1 MDAVDL
7 GSVEYDSF
15 DIDSTFA
22 HACEFEQILEPSNWK
37 EPAEYYQ
44 AMPTVTR
51 HAVESVVASD
61 RQLSQELRERCL
73 PEMLANKTLLDW
85 KPSNQEYIEALQRKR
100 LYTGHVVAAYGSVSK
115 YESLTLVGA
124 QIAISQVNYQRKT
137 GQIVSHL
144 THWGQ
149 EVPRGLTPEKI
160 VQAVASRGQTLKEK
174 VNNLFLQ
181 ALKIYKEREMLLS
194 YGPDIFKLING
205 PLFPHEMLSGVGVAH
220 VLLPCLTLLGK
231 IIDDGAYAAIASDDH
246 YPELRVLGMALQPGE
261 YIVIDDGTTVLNNF
275 REDAHYVTT
284 TPIPKYGG
292 KSQIKVFD
300 EFAAQYGPQVVRG
313 ILRAHHM
320 SRPYVFYSN
329 KARVKEAV
337 HMLLADSA
345 NYGEYGFPLLLA
357 MARQQSAQIFQTNE
371 YIAHINAEFTRAS
384 HGSVIYQSDPSISS

>member
-7 GSVEYDSF
+7 GSAEYDSF

-22 HACEFEQILEPSNWK
+22 HACEFEQILDPSNWK
-37 EPAEYYQ
+37 EPAEYYRS
-44 AMPTVTR
+44 MPIVTR

-61 RQLSQELRERCL
+61 RQLSQELRERCF
-73 PEMLANKTLLDW
+73 PEMLANKTLLEW
-85 KPSNQEYIEALQRKR
+85 KQSDKEYIEALQRKR

-124 QIAISQVNYQRKT
+124 QIAISQMNYQRKT

-160 VQAVASRGQTLKEK
+160 MQAVASRGQTLKER

-194 YGPDIFKLING
+194 YGPDVFKLING
-205 PLFPHEMLSGVGVAH
+205 SLFPYEMLSGVGVAH

-231 IIDDGAYAAIASDDH
+231 IIDDGAYAAIASDNND
-246 YPELRVLGMALQPGE
+246 PELRVLGMALQPGE
-261 YIVIDDGTTVLNNF
+261 YMVIGDGTDVLDNF
-275 REDAHYVTT
+275 REKAHYVTT
-284 TPIPKYGG
+284 ANEKYGG
-292 KSQIKVFD
+292 KNQIEVFD
-300 EFAAQYGPQVVRG
+300 KFAAQYGHQVVRG

-329 KARVKEAV
+329 KARVEEAV

-345 NYGEYGFPLLLA
+345 NY
-357 MARQQSAQIFQTNE
+357 
-371 YIAHINAEFTRAS
+371 HILNPICI
-384 HGSVIYQSDPSISS
+384 HSS